1 MTNLLLLLF
10 LLIPSEK
17 AAQPIDFNFKEEVL
31 YRAYYNLEHIR
42 DKSKPK
48 EIYKETMMLLAGE
61 NHSKFVSYDKIKAHN
76 SNYEMIMA
84 EINSG
89 NSNIRAKA
97 GRILTVDEFI
107 LSYQTND
114 ILIDDYLGRHFM
126 FQDEIEP
133 ITWELQDSVKTIA
146 EKKCYL
152 ASTTYQGRTWFAWYN
167 PEIAIPAGPWLLRG
181 LPGLIMEAYD
191 QTKDVKYA
199 FQGMESG
206 KAKNE
211 VLQKRKGYEYIEID
225 PYWKPIK
232 ITKSEFLKRKSL
244 ALSDLKA
251 FKIQYDNA
259 LVQSHGGGYDFA
271 LSNPISW
278 NKVIPNPISLSK

>member
-1 MTNLLLLLF
+1 MTNLLLLFF
-10 LLIPSEK
+10 LLIQSEK
-17 AAQPIDFNFKEEVL
+17 AVQPIDFNIKEEVL

-48 EIYKETMMLLAGE
+48 EVYKETMMLLAGE

-76 SNYEMIMA
+76 SASEMIMA

-89 NSNIRAKA
+89 NSHIRMKA

-107 LSYQTND
+107 LSYLKND
-114 ILIDDYLGRHFM
+114 ILIDDYIERHFM

-146 EKKCYL
+146 EKTCHL
-152 ASTTYQGRTWFAWYN
+152 ASTNYQGRTWFAWYN

-191 QTKDVKYA
+191 QTKEVKYV

-251 FKIQYDNA
+251 YKIQYDNA
-259 LVQSHGGGYDFA
+259 LVHTHGGGFDHA
-271 LSNPISW
+271 LSNPNSW
-278 NKVIPNPISLSK
+278 NKPIPNPISLSK